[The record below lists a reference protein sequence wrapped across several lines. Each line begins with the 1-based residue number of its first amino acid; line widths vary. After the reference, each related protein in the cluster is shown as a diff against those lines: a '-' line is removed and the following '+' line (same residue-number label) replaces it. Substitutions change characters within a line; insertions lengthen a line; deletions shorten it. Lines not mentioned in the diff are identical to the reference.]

1 MTRWKAIA
9 TALAAALLSGTLQAQ
24 PTGFKST
31 FAFVQPLQGRVYEVD
46 ADGRRPP
53 LAAVDIWLRRSDGT
67 YLSRDEHVTDAR
79 GEFRIS
85 LTAKQADELKGG
97 RIEFRLK
104 PYYDDPE
111 SRPLM
116 PSSGRLPDVGMF
128 RSGRDPK
135 FYAAAMKQ
143 VAALPPGSDRSA
155 LLATAAALPAPERAA
170 VRAALSANDLNPL
183 LKEFSAAENA
193 AVLRL
198 NLGTELR
205 KRNFDGTVFLQT
217 NQPSLGKVFVG
228 GSVRDPKELKDLRDI
243 TGSVDAGSVVDSVRV
258 RPGIGMQTPK

>member
-1 MTRWKAIA
+1 MCRAIA
-9 TALAAALLSGTLQAQ
+9 ISLAAVLLSWAVQAQ
-24 PTGFKST
+24 QTEFKSAFT
-31 FAFVQPLQGRVYEVD
+31 FAQPLHGRVYEFD
-46 ADGRRPP
+46 ADGKRPP
-53 LAAVDIWLRRSDGT
+53 LAAVDVWLRRSDGT
-67 YLSRDEHVTDAR
+67 YLSKDEHVTDAK
-79 GEFRIS
+79 GDYRIP
-85 LTAKQADELKGG
+85 LTVKQADELMGG

-116 PSSGRLPDVGMF
+116 PATRRLPDVGMF
-128 RSGRDPK
+128 RSGRDSK
-135 FYAAAMKQ
+135 YYAATMKQ

-183 LKEFSAAENA
+183 LKEFNAAESA
-193 AVLRL
+193 AVLRQ
-198 NLGTELR
+198 NLGTELL
-205 KRNFDGTVFLQT
+205 KRDFDGTVFLQT

-243 TGSVDAGSVVDSVRV
+243 AGSFGAGIVVDSVRV
-258 RPGIGMQTPK
+258 RAGIGKEAQK